1 MVKRILIAVVLAAF
15 LTPLVFS
22 QTTTTTPPTP
32 PTAEQMVANRV
43 ARLTKLLDLNTAQQA
58 QATAIFTAEQT
69 ALAGLRTSMDAART
83 ALKTAVDANDAGGID
98 AAATQI
104 GSLTAQQIQGQSKA
118 EAAFFAILTTDQQSK
133 YKELGPGPGNGP
145 GGRGGGP
152 GGMGGMGA
160 MGGRGG
166 MGRGGPGGPP
176 KPAQ

>member
-1 MVKRILIAVVLAAF
+1 MVKRILNTVVLAA
-15 LTPLVFS
+15 LWAPLVFS
-22 QTTTTTPPTP
+22 QTATTTPPSRPTP
-32 PTAEQMVANRV
+32 AEMVANRV
-43 ARLTKLLDLNTAQQA
+43 ARLTKLLDLNTDQQA
-58 QATAIFTAEQT
+58 QATTIFTAEQT

-98 AAATQI
+98 VAAGNI
-104 GSLTAQQIQGQSKA
+104 GSLTTQQISGQSRA
-118 EAAFFAILTTDQQSK
+118 EAAFRAILTPDQQSK
-133 YKELGPGPGNGP
+133 YKELAPGPGNGP